1 MSAPRTPVSPQPP
14 STPCSRSL
22 TTGKSATQARIAGVD
37 AGALAVIGPHILR
50 GRAFDGFHDRA
61 AAPVFLLPENLARA
75 LDIDRVGVAVF
86 IDDRPYTVIGVF
98 DDVTRESATMASV
111 VMPFDTAQRLVGG
124 TDAVKPER
132 DVLVQVRPGAA
143 RPIGAQAPL
152 ALLPEA
158 VGRLES
164 IAPPDPLT
172 LRRAVEGNVTTLV
185 LVVSLIALTVG
196 TFSIA
201 TAATAGVAAR
211 AAEIGLRRAV
221 GARPRHIFVQLL
233 TETTLLGAVGGIVGS
248 ASGIVAVVA
257 VALHNGWEPVLD
269 VRTAALAAV
278 GGVVTGLVAG
288 LLPGWR
294 ATRVQP
300 VVALRQ

>member
-1 MSAPRTPVSPQPP
+1 M
-14 STPCSRSL
+14 
-22 TTGKSATQARIAGVD
+22 
-37 AGALAVIGPHILR
+37 
-50 GRAFDGFHDRA
+50 
-61 AAPVFLLPENLARA
+61 
-75 LDIDRVGVAVF
+75 
-86 IDDRPYTVIGVF
+86 GVF
-98 DDVTRESATMASV
+98 DDVTRETATMGSV
-111 VMPFDTAQRLVGG
+111 VMPFSTAQLLVGG
-124 TDAVKPER
+124 SATVPPER

-143 RPIGAQAPL
+143 HPIGNQAPL

-158 VGRLES
+158 AGQLES
-164 IAPPDPLT
+164 VAPPDPFT
-172 LRRAVEGNVTTLV
+172 LRRAVEENVTTLV
-185 LVVSLIALTVG
+185 LVVSLIALGVG

-201 TAATAGVAAR
+201 TAATAGVTAR

-233 TETTLLGAVGGIVGS
+233 TETTLLGTVGGIVGS
-248 ASGIVAVVA
+248 ATGIVAVVA
-257 VALHNGWEPVLD
+257 VALSNGWEPILD

>member
-1 MSAPRTPVSPQPP
+1 M
-14 STPCSRSL
+14 
-22 TTGKSATQARIAGVD
+22 
-37 AGALAVIGPHILR
+37 IGPHILR